1 MGGLRR
7 VECRGIGSASKHTF
21 PPRRQHSSCN
31 TPLEADQCH
40 SRLMRRK
47 IVPRKF
53 PSIDGIIESI
63 VAIEQFLDGDLTD
76 KYRCPKDPFIG
87 LCVI

>member
-1 MGGLRR
+1 
-7 VECRGIGSASKHTF
+7 
-21 PPRRQHSSCN
+21 
-31 TPLEADQCH
+31 
-40 SRLMRRK
+40 MRRK